1 MSAISEARAAALA
14 AGFSAGGFAG
24 LNASVVT
31 NSITTDT
38 TADIRGASAISAG
51 GDITVSATS
60 SDKIDSLTFSLAA
73 SLGAGLG
80 GAVIESTVSSDT
92 LAYINGTG
100 SGAKARIL
108 AADQVSIAAQS
119 TRNVNGLSIGASLGT
134 VAAGAQLAHATLGGS
149 TKAYTGAYAEI
160 GKLSGSSSV
169 ASLQIDAVS
178 TDNATSKAYG
188 LAVGIGAG
196 TGNEG
201 KTLIN
206 PDVEAYI
213 DNSSVRVSGD
223 IDVTA
228 NAIEAAVAET
238 YGVSA
243 GLLAVGVSLAEATVS
258 SDVKAYVGGASSTIT
273 AGSLSVTA
281 ALTIPASGYEA
292 KTYATGASGGLVG
305 VNATVS
311 KATNTSTV
319 TSYVADQTVLVIGDS
334 ITIQANG
341 DSKQRADGDSNAYGI
356 VAAGGNDI
364 DVISNVRTNAYLGNG
379 VTISA
384 GDAVGGL
391 TSGGVYYVVVD
402 NKAAFT
408 PATAISGNWINL
420 GHGLQTGDK
429 VIYRKGSAAN
439 TAVGGLTADTEYY
452 AEVNSSNPDLVRL
465 YTLVVDGSGNTV
477 QGSLVAL
484 NAATATGTGH
494 RFDIVSPR
502 QVKLASSFTN
512 ATAATP
518 VTINLTNPAVLG
530 SAQMLTP
537 AQSSAAAV
545 SFNPATDL
553 NATTDTVN
561 VGTGSGLYTG
571 QAVVYTKGAGPSL
584 KISAVGD
591 DYNFARAEAGSG
603 GLVAGAGAAAD

>member
-1 MSAISEARAAALA
+1 VAASGLGAGNLSLAVNTIHNAVDASIISSTNVQATGNIELSAADSSTVDSIAVGLSAAGGGALGAAVSKNTINNGVHTAITSSTVSSSGNISLLSRSIPVIRSFAAGVGISGWFSGQASVTTNTIANTVDALFTNSTVTATGSVSLTASDKAPTTVTTGANAVTTKIIGSLEGHTVDANANIVAFAGNVAASGGAAVGAAVVTTSIGNQIKAEIVNSTVTSSTSNINVSAISEARAAALA

-258 SDVKAYVGGASSTIT
+258 SDVKAYVGGA
-273 AGSLSVTA
+273 
-281 ALTIPASGYEA
+281 P
-292 KTYATGASGGLVG
+292 
-305 VNATVS
+305 
-311 KATNTSTV
+311 
-319 TSYVADQTVLVIGDS
+319 
-334 ITIQANG
+334 
-341 DSKQRADGDSNAYGI
+341 
-356 VAAGGNDI
+356 
-364 DVISNVRTNAYLGNG
+364 
-379 VTISA
+379 
-384 GDAVGGL
+384 
-391 TSGGVYYVVVD
+391 
-402 NKAAFT
+402 
-408 PATAISGNWINL
+408 
-420 GHGLQTGDK
+420 
-429 VIYRKGSAAN
+429 
-439 TAVGGLTADTEYY
+439 
-452 AEVNSSNPDLVRL
+452 
-465 YTLVVDGSGNTV
+465 
-477 QGSLVAL
+477 
-484 NAATATGTGH
+484 
-494 RFDIVSPR
+494 
-502 QVKLASSFTN
+502 
-512 ATAATP
+512 
-518 VTINLTNPAVLG
+518 
-530 SAQMLTP
+530 
-537 AQSSAAAV
+537 
-545 SFNPATDL
+545 
-553 NATTDTVN
+553 
-561 VGTGSGLYTG
+561 
-571 QAVVYTKGAGPSL
+571 
-584 KISAVGD
+584 
-591 DYNFARAEAGSG
+591 
-603 GLVAGAGAAAD
+603 